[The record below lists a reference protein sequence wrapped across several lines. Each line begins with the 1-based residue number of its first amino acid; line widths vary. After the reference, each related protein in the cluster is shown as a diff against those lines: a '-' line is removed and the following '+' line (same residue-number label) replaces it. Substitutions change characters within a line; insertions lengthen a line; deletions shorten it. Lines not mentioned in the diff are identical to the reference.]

1 MKKTHLY
8 AIIAMGL
15 VGCFAWGVSASAERI
30 HPQSSARF
38 VNIETPFR
46 CSVKRFGDLDIA
58 TTIALKKG
66 DFKLTYFD
74 KMDDLPRYEVNGL
87 SFTKKPIDEALQK
100 LVDEAEITVY
110 SEDGFYPSMDADNVF
125 GELTEVVDELT
136 ASGEIFYRYDAKKKE
151 LYLSRKG
158 RFELQLPE
166 NRMVMLAVLD
176 ALRGAGIA
184 DARPNWKDN
193 TILMTLS
200 QAEKETVEELMKYIE
215 DDGYLLLTD
224 TQVFTARPKTPVANW
239 QKVLRRFGIGRVYT
253 ANNGLRGKILGMGN
267 QIPTERFL
275 AAANTEFIVTPISQG
290 VAIVPNGWKMRLNVG
305 QCSIYDRLSTLSVLL
320 NAKIFSP
327 EKVEANVTLDT
338 RQGELSSFNTVSAID
353 NELVIVGVPE
363 PGRGKNE
370 ILTTLKLRLI
380 RLVKED

>member
-1 MKKTHLY
+1 MKKTRLY
-8 AIIAMGL
+8 ALIAMGL
-15 VGCFAWGVSASAERI
+15 VGCFALGMQAKAEKI
-30 HPQSSARF
+30 PPKSSARF
-38 VNIETPFR
+38 INIETPFR

-74 KMDDLPRYEVNGL
+74 KMDELPRYEVNGL
-87 SFTKKPIDEALQK
+87 SFTKKPIDEALQQ

-110 SEDGFYPSMDADNVF
+110 SEDGFYPAMDADGVF

-136 ASGEIFYRYDAKKKE
+136 KSGEIFYRYDARRKE

-184 DARPNWKDN
+184 DARANWKDN

-200 QAEKETVEELMKYIE
+200 QSEKETVEELLKYIE
-215 DDGYLLLTD
+215 DDGYLLLAD
-224 TQVFTARPKTPVANW
+224 TRVFVAHPRVPGANW
-239 QKVLRRFGIGRVYT
+239 QKVLRRFGVGRVYA
-253 ANNGLRGKILGMGN
+253 ANNGLKGKILGMGN

-275 AAANTEFIVTPISQG
+275 AAVGTEFVVTPISQG

-305 QCSIYDRLSTLSVLL
+305 QCSIYDRLATLSVLL
-320 NAKIFSP
+320 NARIRSP
-327 EKVEANVTLDT
+327 EKVETNVTLDT
-338 RQGELSSFNTVSAID
+338 KQGELSSFNTVSAID

-363 PGRGKNE
+363 PGRDKNE

-380 RLVKED
+380 RLMKEQ